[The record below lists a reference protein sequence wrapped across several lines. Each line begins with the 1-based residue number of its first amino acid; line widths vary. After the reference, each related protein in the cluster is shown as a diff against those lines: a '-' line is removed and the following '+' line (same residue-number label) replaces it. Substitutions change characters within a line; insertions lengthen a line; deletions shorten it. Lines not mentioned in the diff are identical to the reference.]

1 MRKLNVLS
9 VVLFGL
15 MIPSLCSA
23 ATDKEKF
30 TTATKYVDFNGE
42 ALLYTNTR
50 GIEIFVN
57 EKVPQ
62 AVQILTGKDTM
73 NGPKVNALVRSLIK
87 VINVAAFQATASSS
101 IDNGNGTY
109 TAKQFLLLD
118 KNAKSILIDPTAV
131 NKPLDWASLPAD
143 TRIAVKGRINLA
155 NAWAI
160 IKQEITQTHPL
171 YPEASIALANPMIN
185 NIVGELYGDIELLL
199 TGTSLDNWGFK
210 AVLPDPKGQIGALI
224 TQSMQGMVKGNI
236 IEFPVNPKLKITIQI
251 LKDKIVAVS
260 SSKLLS
266 PQGRKLGTLP
276 IYQKY
281 AKILPKNGVGYVV
294 ADLPQELF
302 TTLEKELKAVPEV
315 IELIKIFLKPVS
327 VVSVTTKNA
336 DGYLTIAASNFSFAQ
351 VQQVSTVL
359 GSFAP
364 AASSLFPAV
373 HSARTKARTVNC
385 TSNLRQ
391 LGMGIIMYSH
401 DHNDVLPADLKD
413 IVKQAYIQPA
423 VLKNLIYVGPYEK
436 TKVNQIQRPSSYV
449 IAVCNRTE
457 HKEFLNILFLD
468 GHVETH
474 KVGKQSTLDFLKEQ
488 YKLNQKDSDR
498 IAKRLSEA
506 GK

>member
-62 AVQILTGKDTM
+62 AIQVFSRKNAMMEQ
-73 NGPKVNALVRSLIK
+73 KVNAFVRSLIK

-131 NKPLDWASLPAD
+131 NKPLDWTSLPAD

-171 YPEASIALANPMIN
+171 YPESAIILENPMAQ
-185 NIVGELYGDIELLL
+185 NIVGELYGDVELLL

-210 AVLPDPKGQIGALI
+210 AVIPDPKGQIAMLI
-224 TQSMQGMVKGNI
+224 
-236 IEFPVNPKLKITIQI
+236 
-251 LKDKIVAVS
+251 
-260 SSKLLS
+260 
-266 PQGRKLGTLP
+266 RKNMP
-276 IYQKY
+276 R
-281 AKILPKNGVGYVV
+281 N
-294 ADLPQELF
+294 
-302 TTLEKELKAVPEV
+302 
-315 IELIKIFLKPVS
+315 
-327 VVSVTTKNA
+327 
-336 DGYLTIAASNFSFAQ
+336 
-351 VQQVSTVL
+351 
-359 GSFAP
+359 
-364 AASSLFPAV
+364 
-373 HSARTKARTVNC
+373 
-385 TSNLRQ
+385 
-391 LGMGIIMYSH
+391 
-401 DHNDVLPADLKD
+401 
-413 IVKQAYIQPA
+413 
-423 VLKNLIYVGPYEK
+423 
-436 TKVNQIQRPSSYV
+436 
-449 IAVCNRTE
+449 
-457 HKEFLNILFLD
+457 
-468 GHVETH
+468 
-474 KVGKQSTLDFLKEQ
+474 
-488 YKLNQKDSDR
+488 
-498 IAKRLSEA
+498 
-506 GK
+506 